1 MINKHICV
9 LWATLLISFY
19 IDAQDT
25 LVYNIPK
32 VYNFENIQGDTIAN
46 AQFAVT
52 FFEKLYAQKQRNNQK
67 INILHIGDSHL
78 QADYITHTTRVSLQ
92 KIFGNAGRGFVSPLK
107 ISKSNEPFNYQTTSS
122 NNWKSTRCVSSKISQ
137 SIGLG
142 GMSIKTQDSN
152 ALIQL
157 KTYNTDSMD
166 YSFNKIILY
175 HTKADSTYTIQISD
189 SSSNQLFPSQQPEL
203 PYRSTFLIAK
213 NKSIVKISTLK
224 TDTIQKSFTFFGAL
238 LENGNSGILY
248 HCVGINGAK
257 YKDYFKT
264 ADFCNQTSSLSPD
277 VILISLGTN
286 ESFQKNYNSEKFYKE
301 IDTLVSKLYIANPN
315 APIILTTP
323 ANSFYYH
330 HINNN
335 LPLIRQT
342 IIQYASDKK
351 LAYWDL
357 FSITGGEK
365 SAVLWKKANLL
376 SKDGIHY
383 SKDGYIHQGNLLT
396 KAIINAYNKYVS
408 IRQ

>member
-1 MINKHICV
+1 M
-9 LWATLLISFY
+9 LWVTLLISFY
-19 IDAQDT
+19 IDSQDT

-32 VYNFENIQGDTIAN
+32 VYNFENIQGDTITN
-46 AQFAVT
+46 AQFTVS
-52 FFEKLYAQKQRNNQK
+52 FLEKLYTQKHKNNQK

-78 QADYITHTTRVSLQ
+78 QADYITHTSRVSLQ

-107 ISKSNEPFNYQTTSS
+107 ISKSNEPFNYQTKSP
-122 NNWKSTRCVSSKISQ
+122 NNWKSNRCVSSKIYQ
-137 SIGLG
+137 PIGLG
-142 GMSIKTQDSN
+142 GMSIKTEDSN
-152 ALIQL
+152 AVIQL

-166 YSFNKIILY
+166 YSFNKVYIY
-175 HTKADSTYTIQISD
+175 HTKGDSTFTIQISD
-189 SSSNQLFPSQQPEL
+189 SSSNLLIPNKQSEQ
-203 PYRSTFLIAK
+203 PYRSTFSISK
-213 NKSIVKISTLK
+213 NTSIVKISTLK
-224 TDTIQKSFTFFGAL
+224 TDTIQKSFTFFGAV
-238 LENGNSGILY
+238 LENENSGILY

-257 YKDYFKT
+257 YKDYYKT

-286 ESFQKNYNSEKFYKE
+286 ESFQKNFNSDKFYNE
-301 IDTLVSKLYIANPN
+301 IDTLVTKLSIANPN
-315 APIILTTP
+315 KPIILTTP

-330 HINNN
+330 QINNN
-335 LPLIRQT
+335 LPLISQT
-342 IIQYASDKK
+342 IIQYASDKN

-357 FSITGGEK
+357 FSITGGEN

-408 IRQ
+408 IRH